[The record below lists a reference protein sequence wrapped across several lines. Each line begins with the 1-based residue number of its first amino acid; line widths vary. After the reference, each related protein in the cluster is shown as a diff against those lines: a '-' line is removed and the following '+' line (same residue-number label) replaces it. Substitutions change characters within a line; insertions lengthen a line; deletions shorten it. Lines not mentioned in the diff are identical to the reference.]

1 LFQWKRITS
10 TDASPPTY
18 HSSFID
24 ERTVEELVDEL
35 RELRLRESAVI
46 AQLKSRARINPS
58 GTTTIARQRQ
68 TTREEPVTVNGL
80 ARGDR
85 IRIKNKVR
93 RPATWNNDF
102 KWTKEKERT
111 ATITRVQADQIHFI
125 TDNGAETWRAPNNVK
140 KI

>member
-1 LFQWKRITS
+1 M
-10 TDASPPTY
+10 
-18 HSSFID
+18 D
-24 ERTVEELVDEL
+24 ERTIEELIDEL

-46 AQLKSRARINPS
+46 AQLESRARINPS

-68 TTREEPVTVNGL
+68 TTREETVTVNGL

-85 IRIKNKVR
+85 ICIKNKVH

-102 KWTKEKERT
+102 EWTKEKERT

-125 TDNGAETWRAPNNVK
+125 TENGVETWRAPNNVQ